1 MLTRRPA
8 PPRCSCRDEPR
19 VDRFGGRDLA
29 RLYQQHAP
37 AVLRLAYVLTG
48 DHDLAEDL
56 VQDAFVRII
65 GRLGQLRSEV
75 AFDASL
81 RRTVVNVW
89 YGTFRRRRVERAGL
103 ARERG
108 TVRRDGDEPD
118 GIDERDQL
126 WHRLASVA
134 PRQRAALV
142 LRYYQDLSEEQA
154 AAVLGCTTR
163 ALRSLT
169 ARGLETLR
177 TQESG
182 RRMSDLETR
191 LRETLVREANRGDP
205 WPVVTPA
212 LLRRARRQRVRT
224 VLAAASTMLA
234 LVCVGTWSVRAATPS
249 DPVPPAH
256 HPLPAEVAG
265 HKGDLAYAV
274 DGLGEPRLV
283 IRHRD
288 GSRTVVARERLEPG
302 PCTPDGGA
310 AEGPPCGV
318 FAYLAW
324 APDGSRLAFLFQGRW
339 RNSSDEGS
347 VGLYVVRRDGSDL
360 RRIGACPDRH
370 GIEPCDF
377 PVGSWPAWSP
387 DSSRIAVSGAGQIWT
402 ASVERGGLR
411 PLTRCPP
418 CIDSDPEWSPDGTS
432 IGFVRDDGVYEANVV
447 DGSVWRLAP
456 VDGPQ
461 GISWSPDAT
470 RIAVRTSDAV
480 YLLDGVDGSGTLR
493 RVAQMDGPQRNL
505 SAPAWS
511 PDGRRL
517 AWLVDASSRSSRI
530 GYHAYLWVTA
540 LTGAPPVRL
549 ARAPCCLQA
558 PDFLSAAWSPDGRTI
573 LMNAPGETLEH
584 EPMGMLLV
592 DVDTGKVRR
601 DPAGGWAPF
610 AAWQPVR

>member
-1 MLTRRPA
+1 M
-8 PPRCSCRDEPR
+8 
-19 VDRFGGRDLA
+19 
-29 RLYQQHAP
+29 
-37 AVLRLAYVLTG
+37 
-48 DHDLAEDL
+48 
-56 VQDAFVRII
+56 
-65 GRLGQLRSEV
+65 
-75 AFDASL
+75 
-81 RRTVVNVW
+81 
-89 YGTFRRRRVERAGL
+89 
-103 ARERG
+103 
-108 TVRRDGDEPD
+108 
-118 GIDERDQL
+118 
-126 WHRLASVA
+126 
-134 PRQRAALV
+134 
-142 LRYYQDLSEEQA
+142 
-154 AAVLGCTTR
+154 
-163 ALRSLT
+163 
-169 ARGLETLR
+169 
-177 TQESG
+177 
-182 RRMSDLETR
+182 
-191 LRETLVREANRGDP
+191 
-205 WPVVTPA
+205 
-212 LLRRARRQRVRT
+212 
-224 VLAAASTMLA
+224 
-234 LVCVGTWSVRAATPS
+234 
-249 DPVPPAH
+249 
-256 HPLPAEVAG
+256 
-265 HKGDLAYAV
+265 

-288 GSRTVVARERLEPG
+288 GSRTIVARERLDPG
-302 PCTPDGGA
+302 VARRTA
-310 AEGPPCGV
+310 ALRRDPLCGV

-447 DGSVWRLAP
+447 DGSVWRLAR

-461 GISWSPDAT
+461 GIRSPDAT

-517 AWLVDASSRSSRI
+517 AWLVDEARGRRGS
-530 GYHAYLWVTA
+530 AT
-540 LTGAPPVRL
+540 TPP
-549 ARAPCCLQA
+549 
-558 PDFLSAAWSPDGRTI
+558 FG
-573 LMNAPGETLEH
+573 
-584 EPMGMLLV
+584 
-592 DVDTGKVRR
+592 
-601 DPAGGWAPF
+601 
-610 AAWQPVR
+610 